1 MTAVEKMFQEVTP
14 FWDSDL
20 SGEGEEFKALW
31 DEYAYLDIEILRR
44 ADPEVQKLIQ
54 RQVAVRKELDVYRD
68 KYYFN
73 QGGDRTAKKMGLF
86 LRNLQ
91 ATLEIL
97 VNEEDPPSE

>member
-1 MTAVEKMFQEVTP
+1 MTAAEKMFQTVTP

-44 ADPEVQKLIQ
+44 ADPEVRALIT
-54 RQVAVRKELDVYRD
+54 RQVAVREELDIYRD

-73 QGGDRTAKKMGLF
+73 QGGDKTAEKMGKF
-86 LRNLQ
+86 LRTLQ
-91 ATLEIL
+91 AMLEIL